1 MKHQFQ
7 ETEMQYSEKQIANLL
22 RQAGFPESAIPTM
35 VKIAQLEST
44 NNTAAFN
51 GKGRDLSYGLFQIN
65 MKDDDPANLNMGKE
79 RRKWFGLKSNEELYD
94 PLTNAKAAYKLWSS
108 KEKQGKNKGFTHWS
122 TYNEQ
127 LAGNPNL
134 RTQNIQGMEASG
146 TIATPFENTGDS
158 FALVQSMIDRAF
170 LIDPEVGKIF
180 QSLKGEIGPDAEKEL
195 TKKLQQTK
203 FWQKLSKEIQKEVY
217 SNLALSPTDYA
228 KKNKLRIDI
237 IKNKYLTIGASP
249 PSDVALQD
257 FAKKTL
263 LFGLED
269 DALDEIIFNSVRFDN
284 NYIAGQAGER
294 ATAVY
299 KAITDFG
306 GTIDKTS
313 KEFKNYVF
321 DAIRTKGES
330 INLLT
335 KQYADEAAM
344 KYPQFADRFKSGAT
358 LRDVA
363 SPYFEWASTLLE
375 TPINDVNNNIIQQGL
390 GGALGY
396 LDFTKLVKQNPA
408 WQYTYNASENILGS
422 LKNVLNDFGFGLGG
436 NK

>member
-1 MKHQFQ
+1 MAKY
-7 ETEMQYSEKQIANLL
+7 TKAQITDLL

-35 VKIAQLEST
+35 VRIAQLEST
-44 NNTAAFN
+44 NNTQAFN
-51 GKGRDLSYGLFQIN
+51 DNSDTGDLSYGLFQIN
-65 MKDDDPANLNMGKE
+65 MLGDMGPE
-79 RRKWFGLKSNEELYD
+79 RRKWFGIKSNEELYD

-108 KEKQGKNKGFTHWS
+108 KEKQGKGKGFTHWS

-127 LAGNPNL
+127 IAGNPNL
-134 RTQNIQGMEASG
+134 RTQNIQGMTASG
-146 TIATPFENTGDS
+146 TVASPFENTGDS

-170 LIDPEVGKIF
+170 LVDPEVGKIF
-180 QSLKGEIGPDAEKEL
+180 QSLKGEIGPDAETEL

-203 FWQKLSKEIQKEVY
+203 FWQKLSLDIQKEVY
-217 SNLALSPTDYA
+217 SNLALSPADYA
-228 KKNKLRIDI
+228 KKNKLRINE
-237 IKNKYLTIGASP
+237 IKNKYLAIGATP
-249 PSDVALQD
+249 PSDAALQD

-269 DALDEIIFNSVRFDN
+269 DALDEIVFNSVRFDN
-284 NYIAGQAGER
+284 NYIAGQSGIR
-294 ATAVY
+294 AAEVY

-306 GTIDKTS
+306 GSIDKTS

-321 DAIRTKGES
+321 DAIRTKGAS
-330 INLLT
+330 VSLLQ
-335 KQYADEAAM
+335 KQYADEAAK

-363 SPYFEWASTLLE
+363 SPYFKWASELLE
-375 TPINDVNNNIIQQGL
+375 TPIDDVNNNVIQQGL

-422 LKNVLNDFGFGLGG
+422 LKNVLNDFGFGLGVD
-436 NK
+436 K